1 MRDLLKEVLTGSRFN
16 TRMNSRWI
24 QLCAQDRLWREKRE
38 KRESKP
44 SVKKFRGLMKRHS
57 EWMKERGVQGFN
69 RA

>member
-1 MRDLLKEVLTGSRFN
+1 
-16 TRMNSRWI
+16 MNSRWI